1 MRSLDNKT
9 PKVTVPERIWAAPP
23 YDDPGW
29 ETGAGEWDV
38 SENWAA
44 EGKECFIH
52 IDLHQAEVAAAYERA
67 ADAAEDYPRV
77 APDYDEWTRYDE
89 QIAHSQKCIRALAT
103 TEQTAALDRLIAEA
117 VGPYVDALRA
127 LIYHT
132 HECER
137 ELTEA
142 LYHADFCGESRP
154 LTDAR
159 AILAASKKGG
169 A

>member
-1 MRSLDNKT
+1 MTDTYLEPESASLKAHLRWLATDLGSET
-9 PKVTVPERIWAAPP
+9 IFTAADRIEQLEAAL
-23 YDDPGW
+23 
-29 ETGAGEWDV
+29 TQ
-38 SENWAA
+38 S
-44 EGKECFIH
+44 
-52 IDLHQAEVAAAYERA
+52 QAEVAAAYERA
-67 ADAAEDYPRV
+67 AEVVDDCRRSPAFVGLGCDPIIEA
-77 APDYDEWTRYDE
+77 
-89 QIAHSQKCIRALAT
+89 IRALAT
-103 TEQTAALDRLIAEA
+103 PDQTAALDKLIDEA
-117 VGPYVDALRA
+117 VKPYVDALRA

>member
-1 MRSLDNKT
+1 MTSKH
-9 PKVTVPERIWAAPP
+9 KKIE
-23 YDDPGW
+23 PGCN
-29 ETGAGEWDV
+29 TMA
-38 SENWAA
+38 
-44 EGKECFIH
+44 
-52 IDLHQAEVAAAYERA
+52 QVAAAYEVA
-67 ADAAEDYPRV
+67 AGVLDTHGDSAATE
-77 APDYDEWTRYDE
+77 ALG
-89 QIAHSQKCIRALAT
+89 AHVCCDGHMCGCRGADVGAYLQHLIRALTPADAK
-103 TEQTAALDRLIAEA
+103 AALDRLIAEA
-117 VGPYVDALRA
+117 VRRYVDALRA

>member
-1 MRSLDNKT
+1 MTDFET
-9 PKVTVPERIWAAPP
+9 HPAGTAARLA
-23 YDDPGW
+23 
-29 ETGAGEWDV
+29 ELE
-38 SENWAA
+38 AA
-44 EGKECFIH
+44 
-52 IDLHQAEVAAAYERA
+52 LTRANAATAAAYEVAAKAVAEARVFSDDDTDGETAAKVIALGRA
-67 ADAAEDYPRV
+67 GKA
-77 APDYDEWTRYDE
+77 
-89 QIAHSQKCIRALAT
+89 IRALAT
-103 TEQTAALDRLIAEA
+103 ADQQSALDRLIAEA
-117 VGPYVDALRA
+117 VGPYVEALRV
-127 LIYHT
+127 LIDHT